1 MKKILKHNKLIV
13 TVILVITIF
22 FALQLPK
29 VEINNDIE
37 VFLPDDHVSKVTTEE
52 IEEIFGENDGIVTA
66 VKFQEGSIF
75 DYHNLSRIENMTND
89 LENIAAVDEVT
100 SLTNVDFIE
109 GTAEGMLVE
118 NLIPELPRT
127 EREKYQIKENLLSW
141 DFYRNNLY
149 SDDFQATQILITL
162 NEGLSTEEENAAYY
176 KIEEVTE
183 EHNKRGLE
191 SYISGATAINVRMGD
206 CMLED
211 IQYLIPFIILVLIL
225 TLYVFFRKIMPV
237 ILIMLNV
244 TISSIWAVGLMA
256 YLGVNLTLVSTVIP
270 VLLIAVGS
278 AYGIHI
284 LSHYYDY
291 LAEYDGQIDQ
301 AKQEELVL
309 KTVKQLGKPVFLAA
323 LTTAVGFGSLASSE
337 IIPIRTFGIFTAIGI
352 STAFIISLF
361 LIPSLLILIFSLQK
375 DSSKLNYQKIDYF
388 ESTILKLHKFYS
400 NKRISIII
408 TALIIIIV
416 SIMGLNRIVIDTP
429 LIEMFKEDSQIRQAD
444 DFINKNFAGTTI
456 MNVMIE
462 GEDRG
467 SLNHPQ
473 ILKPMADLQNYMS
486 SSFTEVGKMSSIAD
500 YIKRMNQVMHYPEEE
515 IAEEERNDQQ
525 EVDDEASFFNQDD
538 GLDNDTGSF
547 YQENNEADT
556 GSFYE
561 DDSNIEDT
569 GSFYEESEAQ
579 SDVGSFYETEPEA
592 EETLEREIMP
602 GPDREQNLSEYD
614 FMMLL
619 NRALARADRLDIS
632 ADELVRLLNQE
643 MNYQA
648 ANYYEIPLD
657 LEKYGAQREENLQN
671 LISQYLLLYSGSLD
685 DMINDDL
692 EPDKAQIL
700 VQLND
705 PSTIVAGEVREA
717 ILNYAEDN
725 FPDGYQTTV
734 SGNAVMAQAANDLIV
749 SSQTRSI
756 LISFIVVFLIVA
768 YSFKSLIAGIYGIIP
783 LAFAL
788 LINFGLMGYTGIKLD
803 VGTAMVASI
812 AIGIGV
818 DYTIHFLHS
827 YHKERQKSDDLF
839 LVTQN
844 TLTSTGKA
852 IIFNAISVAAGF
864 LVLLFSNFYPLVY
877 LGLLIAV
884 TMFSSSMAALTIL
897 PLMLNIFKP
906 KFIQKEV

>member
-1 MKKILKHNKLIV
+1 MKEILKHNKLIV
-13 TVILVITIF
+13 VVILVMTVF
-22 FALQLPK
+22 FAIQLPK
-29 VEINNDIE
+29 VEIDNDIE
-37 VFLPDDHVSKVTTEE
+37 VFLPDDHISKVTTEE
-52 IEEIFGENDGIVTA
+52 IEDIFGENDGIVTA
-66 VKFQEGSIF
+66 VRFKEGSIF
-75 DYHNLSRIENMTND
+75 DYHNISRIENITHD
-89 LENIAAVDEVT
+89 LENIKEVDEVT

-118 NLIPELPRT
+118 NLVTELPRT
-127 EREKYQIKENLLSW
+127 DREKYQIKENILSW

-149 SDDFQATQILITL
+149 SDDFQSTQILITL

-176 KIEEVTE
+176 KVEEITE
-183 EHNKRGLE
+183 EYNARDLE

-206 CMLED
+206 SMLED
-211 IQYLIPFIILVLIL
+211 IKYLIPFIVLVLIL
-225 TLYVFFRKIMPV
+225 TLYIFFRKILPV

-244 TISSIWAVGLMA
+244 SISSIWAVGLMA

-291 LAEYDGQIDQ
+291 LAEYDGEIDQ
-301 AKQEELVL
+301 EKQEELVL

-361 LIPSLLILIFSLQK
+361 LIPSLLILIFSYQK
-375 DSSKLNYQKIDYF
+375 DTSKLDYQKIDYF

-408 TALIIIIV
+408 TALIIVIV
-416 SIMGLNRIVIDTP
+416 SIIGLPRIVIDTP
-429 LIEMFKEDSQIRQAD
+429 LIEMFRENSQIRQAD
-444 DFINKNFAGTTI
+444 DFINQNFAGTTI

-462 GEDRG
+462 GEDTG

-473 ILKPMADLQNYMS
+473 ILKPMADMQNYMS
-486 SSFTEVGKMSSIAD
+486 SSFKEVGKMSSIAD

-515 IAEEERNDQQ
+515 IVEEETDSQ
-525 EVDDEASFFNQDD
+525 EVDDGASFYNQSEEE
-538 GLDNDTGSF
+538 DNDTGSF

-561 DDSNIEDT
+561 EENSSEADT
-569 GSFYEESEAQ
+569 GSFYEA
-579 SDVGSFYETEPEA
+579 ETEPE
-592 EETLEREIMP
+592 EETPAREIIP
-602 GPDREQNLSEYD
+602 GPDREQNLSEYE
-614 FMMLL
+614 FMMLI

-632 ADELVRLLNQE
+632 ADEMVRLLNQE

-648 ANYYEIPLD
+648 ANYYEIPVD
-657 LEKYGAQREENLQN
+657 LEKYGAEREENLQN

-705 PSTIVAGEVREA
+705 PSTIVAGEVRET
-717 ILNYAEDN
+717 ILNYADNN
-725 FPDGYQTTV
+725 FPDGYETTV

-756 LISFIVVFLIVA
+756 LISFIVVFLIVS

-788 LINFGLMGYTGIKLD
+788 LINFALMGYTGIKLD

-827 YHKERQKSDDLF
+827 YHKERLKSDDLF

-864 LVLLFSNFYPLVY
+864 MVLLFSNFYPLVY
-877 LGLLIAV
+877 LGLLITV

-906 KFIQKEV
+906 KFIQK

>member
-1 MKKILKHNKLIV
+1 MNLGGKVMKEILKHNKLIV
-13 TVILVITIF
+13 VVILVMTVF
-22 FALQLPK
+22 FAIQLPK
-29 VEINNDIE
+29 VEIDNDIE
-37 VFLPDDHVSKVTTEE
+37 VFLPDDHISKVTTEE
-52 IEEIFGENDGIVTA
+52 IEDIFGENDGIVTA
-66 VKFQEGSIF
+66 VRFKEGSIF
-75 DYHNLSRIENMTND
+75 DYHNISRIENITHD
-89 LENIAAVDEVT
+89 LENIKEVDEVT

-118 NLIPELPRT
+118 NLVTELPRT
-127 EREKYQIKENLLSW
+127 DREKYQIKENILSW

-149 SDDFQATQILITL
+149 SDDFQSTQILITL

-176 KIEEVTE
+176 KVEEITE
-183 EHNKRGLE
+183 EYNARDLE

-206 CMLED
+206 SMLED
-211 IQYLIPFIILVLIL
+211 IKYLIPFIVLVLIL
-225 TLYVFFRKIMPV
+225 TLYIFFRKILPV

-244 TISSIWAVGLMA
+244 SISSIWAVGLMA

-291 LAEYDGQIDQ
+291 LAEYDGEIDQ
-301 AKQEELVL
+301 EKQEELVL

-361 LIPSLLILIFSLQK
+361 LIPSLLILIFSYQK
-375 DSSKLNYQKIDYF
+375 DTSKLDYQKIDYF

-408 TALIIIIV
+408 TALIIVIV
-416 SIMGLNRIVIDTP
+416 SIIGLPRIVIDTP
-429 LIEMFKEDSQIRQAD
+429 LIEMFRENSQIRQAD
-444 DFINKNFAGTTI
+444 DFINQNFAGTTI

-462 GEDRG
+462 GEDTG

-473 ILKPMADLQNYMS
+473 ILKPMADMQNYMS
-486 SSFTEVGKMSSIAD
+486 SSFKEVGKMSSIAD

-515 IAEEERNDQQ
+515 IVEEETDSQ
-525 EVDDEASFFNQDD
+525 EVDDGASFYNQSEEE
-538 GLDNDTGSF
+538 DNDTGSF

-561 DDSNIEDT
+561 EENSSEADT
-569 GSFYEESEAQ
+569 GSFYEA
-579 SDVGSFYETEPEA
+579 ETEPE
-592 EETLEREIMP
+592 EETPAREIIP
-602 GPDREQNLSEYD
+602 GPDREQNLSEYE
-614 FMMLL
+614 FMMLI

-632 ADELVRLLNQE
+632 ADEMVRLLNQE

-648 ANYYEIPLD
+648 ANYYEIPVD
-657 LEKYGAQREENLQN
+657 LEKYGAEREENLQN

-705 PSTIVAGEVREA
+705 PSTIVAGEVRET
-717 ILNYAEDN
+717 ILNYADNN
-725 FPDGYQTTV
+725 FPDGYETTV

-756 LISFIVVFLIVA
+756 LISFIVVFLIVS

-788 LINFGLMGYTGIKLD
+788 LINFALMGYTGIKLD

-827 YHKERQKSDDLF
+827 YHKERLKSDDLF

-864 LVLLFSNFYPLVY
+864 MVLLFSNFYPLVY
-877 LGLLIAV
+877 LGLLITV

-906 KFIQKEV
+906 KFIQK

>member
-1 MKKILKHNKLIV
+1 
-13 TVILVITIF
+13 
-22 FALQLPK
+22 
-29 VEINNDIE
+29 
-37 VFLPDDHVSKVTTEE
+37 
-52 IEEIFGENDGIVTA
+52 
-66 VKFQEGSIF
+66 
-75 DYHNLSRIENMTND
+75 
-89 LENIAAVDEVT
+89 
-100 SLTNVDFIE
+100 
-109 GTAEGMLVE
+109 
-118 NLIPELPRT
+118 
-127 EREKYQIKENLLSW
+127 
-141 DFYRNNLY
+141 
-149 SDDFQATQILITL
+149 
-162 NEGLSTEEENAAYY
+162 
-176 KIEEVTE
+176 
-183 EHNKRGLE
+183 
-191 SYISGATAINVRMGD
+191 
-206 CMLED
+206 
-211 IQYLIPFIILVLIL
+211 
-225 TLYVFFRKIMPV
+225 
-237 ILIMLNV
+237 
-244 TISSIWAVGLMA
+244 
-256 YLGVNLTLVSTVIP
+256 
-270 VLLIAVGS
+270 
-278 AYGIHI
+278 
-284 LSHYYDY
+284 
-291 LAEYDGQIDQ
+291 
-301 AKQEELVL
+301 
-309 KTVKQLGKPVFLAA
+309 
-323 LTTAVGFGSLASSE
+323 
-337 IIPIRTFGIFTAIGI
+337 
-352 STAFIISLF
+352 
-361 LIPSLLILIFSLQK
+361 
-375 DSSKLNYQKIDYF
+375 
-388 ESTILKLHKFYS
+388 FYS

-429 LIEMFKEDSQIRQAD
+429 LIEMFKENSQIRQAD

-462 GEDRG
+462 GEDVG

-486 SSFTEVGKMSSIAD
+486 SSFAEVGKMSSIAD
-500 YIKRMNQVMHYPEEE
+500 YIKRMNQVMHYPDEE

-525 EVDDEASFFNQDD
+525 GVDDGASFYNQED
-538 GLDNDTGSF
+538 GVDNNDNASF
-547 YQENNEADT
+547 YQENDE
-556 GSFYE
+556 G
-561 DDSNIEDT
+561 DT
-569 GSFYEESEAQ
+569 GSFYEESESQ
-579 SDVGSFYETEPEA
+579 SDESSFYEAEPEA
-592 EETLEREIMP
+592 EEALEREIMP
-602 GPDREQNLSEYD
+602 GPDKDQNLSEYD

-619 NRALARADRLDIS
+619 NRALARADRLDIT
-632 ADELVRLLNQE
+632 ADELVNLLNQE
-643 MNYQA
+643 MNFQA
-648 ANYYEIPLD
+648 ANYYEIPHD

-717 ILNYAEDN
+717 ILNYTEDN

-768 YSFKSLIAGIYGIIP
+768 YSFKSLIAGIYGIVP

-788 LINFGLMGYTGIKLD
+788 LINFGLMGYSGIKLD

-884 TMFSSSMAALTIL
+884 TMFSSSIAALTIL